1 MGPNKLNWNKDS
13 VNKNAQVIPRVATS
27 NHKSPF
33 FFKSTI
39 MLNLS
44 KLTIFLNSF
53 EDKIVFKKN
62 NY

>member
-13 VNKNAQVIPRVATS
+13 VNKNAQVIPRVPTS
-27 NHKSPF
+27 NHKSSF